1 MGKAHLAWLLCVR
14 FSVVLLS
21 IISMGTVHAVKL
33 GNCPQEKK
41 IMVTHKEHPLPVLL
55 PVPREIKI
63 LPGEYSLPATPSL
76 SIEGVS
82 EESCEQLSQHWFEIF
97 PFESNTPSARLCL
110 KPGEI
115 PHPQGYILDIGKRGV
130 RITGHDEPGL
140 FYGIMTLSQIV
151 RQYSLSGDLPFLHI
165 EDWPDFLNRGVVLDI
180 SRDKVPEMETLYT
193 LVDQLAEMKY
203 NQVQLYTEHTFA
215 YRDHPIVWQDA
226 SPMTPA
232 QIRNLD
238 AFCRERYIDLV
249 PNQNS
254 FGHRERWFKHPQ
266 YRHLAEMPEGG
277 MDLCAVDPASIDH
290 LKGLYTDL
298 LRNFSSDFFNVGCDE
313 TWSLG
318 KGRSKAEVDAR
329 GVGRVY
335 LEFLLKIHDLVTAQ
349 GRKMMFWGDIIM
361 QHPELIPELPKD
373 IIALEWGY
381 EAEHPFADHGKK
393 FAQSGIPFY
402 VCPGTS
408 SWNTLVGRTD
418 NAVKN
423 LLNAA
428 ENGKANGA
436 IGYLVTD
443 WGDGG
448 HWQFLPISYVG
459 FTFGAAVSW
468 CIETNRGINIPQVL
482 DVHLFQDRSG
492 VMGRLAWDLGNSYQQ
507 TGVLLGNN
515 TLFYCLLQHHISG
528 AFAGTVYEGM
538 KKENLEETL
547 AYVDKVMAA
556 LPQAEMHCPDGELV
570 TREFIMAAALVKL
583 ACRLGLARWEAG
595 GVGTESLPAE
605 SKTRLAD
612 ELEALLPE
620 YRQIW
625 LERNRSGGLK
635 DSVGK
640 LEALLTVLKSTP
652 EH

>member
-1 MGKAHLAWLLCVR
+1 MGKTHLPWRLFIRLA
-14 FSVVLLS
+14 VLNL
-21 IISMGTVHAVKL
+21 
-33 GNCPQEKK
+33 
-41 IMVTHKEHPLPVLL
+41 VLL
-55 PVPREIKI
+55 PIGIPQGLIPGECAQEKTSMTNNKDLPAPVLVPVPRQIKM
-63 LPGEYSLPATPSL
+63 LPGVYSLPPAPTL
-76 SIEGVS
+76 SMEGTS
-82 EESCEQLSQHWFEIF
+82 EETCEQLGKHWFEVF
-97 PFESNTPSARLCL
+97 PPESPSPSAKLSL
-110 KPGEI
+110 KPGEV
-115 PHPQGYILDIGKRGV
+115 PHPQGYILEIGKRGV
-130 RITGHDEPGL
+130 RIIGHDEAGL
-140 FYGIMTLSQIV
+140 FYGMMTLCQIL
-151 RQYSLSGDLPFLHI
+151 RQYSLSGELPFLRI
-165 EDWPDFLNRGVVLDI
+165 EDWPDFPNRGVLLDI

-226 SPMTPA
+226 SPMTPV

-254 FGHRERWFKHPQ
+254 FGHRERWLKFPE

-277 MDLCAVDPASIDH
+277 MDLCAVDPASVEH
-290 LKGLYTDL
+290 LKGLYADL
-298 LRNFSSDFFNVGCDE
+298 LPNFSSDFFNVGCDE

-373 IIALEWGY
+373 LIALEWGY
-381 EAEHPFADHGKK
+381 EADHPFAEHGRK
-393 FAQSGIPFY
+393 FADSGIPFY

-428 ENGKANGA
+428 ENGLANGS

-459 FTFGAAVSW
+459 YAYGAAVSW
-468 CIETNRGINIPQVL
+468 CLESNRNIHIPQVL

-492 VMGRLAWDLGNSYQQ
+492 VMGRLAWDLGNAYQQ

-528 AFAGTVYEGM
+528 GFAGTIYEGM

-547 AYVDKVMAA
+547 AYVDKVMSS
-556 LPQAEMHCPDGELV
+556 LPQAEMYCPDAELIV
-570 TREFIMAAALVKL
+570 REFTMAAAMVKL
-583 ACRLGLARWEAG
+583 SCRLGLARLEAG
-595 GVGTESLPAE
+595 GVGTESLPEE
-605 SKTRLAD
+605 SKTRLAT
-612 ELEALLPE
+612 ELEGLLPE

-640 LEALLTVLKSTP
+640 LETLLGVLKKQ
-652 EH
+652 

>member
-1 MGKAHLAWLLCVR
+1 
-14 FSVVLLS
+14 
-21 IISMGTVHAVKL
+21 
-33 GNCPQEKK
+33 
-41 IMVTHKEHPLPVLL
+41 MVTEATQPLPVLI
-55 PVPREIKI
+55 PVPREIKA
-63 LPGEYSLPATPSL
+63 LQGEYSMPETPNL
-76 SIEGVS
+76 TFENTS
-82 EESCEQLSQHWFEIF
+82 EEVSDQLGNHWFEIF
-97 PFESNTPSARLCL
+97 PPETPSPSAKLSIQ
-110 KPGEI
+110 PNEV
-115 PHPQGYILDIGKRGV
+115 PHPQGYILDISKRGA
-130 RITGHDEPGL
+130 RIMGHDEPGL
-140 FYGIMTLSQIV
+140 FYGMMTLCQIV
-151 RQYSLSGDLPFLHI
+151 RQCSLSGDLPYLHI
-165 EDWPDFLNRGVVLDI
+165 EDWPDFPNRGVVLDI

-226 SPMTPA
+226 SPMTPT
-232 QIRNLD
+232 QIRSLD
-238 AFCRERYIDLV
+238 TFCRERYIDLV

-254 FGHRERWFKHPQ
+254 FGHRERWLKYPE

-277 MDLCAVDPASIDH
+277 MDLCAVDPASIEH
-290 LKGLYTDL
+290 LRSLYTDL
-298 LRNFSSDFFNVGCDE
+298 LPNFSSGFFNVGCDE

-318 KGRSKAEVDAR
+318 KGRSKAETDAR

-381 EAEHPFADHGKK
+381 EADHPFAEHGKK
-393 FAQSGIPFY
+393 FAESGIPFY

-436 IGYLVTD
+436 VGYLVTD

-459 FTFGAAVSW
+459 FAYGAAVSW
-468 CIETNRGINIPQVL
+468 CVEANRSINIPQAL
-482 DVHLFQDRSG
+482 DTHLFQDRAG
-492 VMGRLAWDLGNSYQQ
+492 IMGKLAWDLGNAYQE
-507 TGVLLGNN
+507 TGISLSNN
-515 TLFYCLLQHHISG
+515 TLFYCLLQHQIG
-528 AFAGTVYEGM
+528 GDFKGTFYEGM
-538 KKENLEETL
+538 KKENLEKTL

-556 LPQAEMHCPDGELV
+556 LPKTEMHCPDADLV
-570 TREFIMAAALVKL
+570 KREFNMAAEMVKL
-583 ACRLGLARWEAG
+583 SCKIGLARLESG

-605 SKTRLAD
+605 SKSHLAT
-612 ELEALLPE
+612 ELEGLLPD

-640 LEALLTVLKSTP
+640 LEVLLTALKGAP
-652 EH
+652 KPAQ